1 MSRIQPRS
9 VRRYF
14 IIGLS
19 GLLSLQLVGPPAGYA
34 QQDSR
39 PRRIGIISP
48 FSTADAETQ
57 LQVAA
62 FRRQLS
68 KLGWEERRNVSFEYR
83 WAGGGIEQI
92 QLYARE
98 MVALAPDVI
107 LARTTPVTAALQRQT
122 GAVPIVF
129 VVVADPVADRLVK
142 SLAHPGANIT
152 GFTNVE
158 SSIGAKWLELLTNL
172 SPQLSQV
179 SVLYNPKTAPGAG
192 MVFLRQ
198 IESAARSRQIKIAA
212 ASVSSATDIENAI
225 GAARGT
231 GLIVQPDAT
240 MLSNRALII
249 SLAARHHVPAIYPWV
264 SAPQEGGLIAYGVDY
279 VHLYERAAGYVDR
292 ILRGAKPSDL
302 PVQQPDK
309 FELVINNKAAKEL
322 GIRVPQA
329 VLFRADRVIE

>member
-1 MSRIQPRS
+1 M
-9 VRRYF
+9 
-14 IIGLS
+14 
-19 GLLSLQLVGPPAGYA
+19 
-34 QQDSR
+34 
-39 PRRIGIISP
+39 
-48 FSTADAETQ
+48 
-57 LQVAA
+57 
-62 FRRQLS
+62 
-68 KLGWEERRNVSFEYR
+68 SFEYR

-92 QLYARE
+92 HAYAKE
-98 MVALAPDVI
+98 LVALAPDVI

-122 GAVPIVF
+122 GTVPIVF
-129 VVVADPVADRLVK
+129 VVVADPLADRLVK

-158 SSIGAKWLELLTNL
+158 TSIGAKWLELLKSL
-172 SPQLSQV
+172 SPQLSRV
-179 SVLYNPKTAPGAG
+179 SVIYNPRTAPGAG

-198 IESAARSRQIKIAA
+198 IESAARSMQIKVAP

-225 GAARGT
+225 AAARDT

-279 VHLYERAAGYVDR
+279 IHLYERAAGYVDR

-322 GIRVPQA
+322 GIRIPQA